1 LAKLII
7 KDVAKRRGINQ
18 SQLQMK
24 AGVTVQLLH
33 RYWNNYTGSVALEP
47 IEHIAKALGVKPGDL
62 IVSDEEY
69 QKMRSS
75 QEEDTDKRGA
85 VDIPAA

>member
-1 LAKLII
+1 MAKLII
-7 KDVAKRRGINQ
+7 KDVAKRRGLNQ

-33 RYWNNYTGSVALEP
+33 RYWNNYTGSVALEQL
-47 IEHIAKALGVKPGDL
+47 EKIAKVLGVKPGEL
-62 IVSDEEY
+62 IVSDEDY
-69 QKMRSS
+69 QALRKS